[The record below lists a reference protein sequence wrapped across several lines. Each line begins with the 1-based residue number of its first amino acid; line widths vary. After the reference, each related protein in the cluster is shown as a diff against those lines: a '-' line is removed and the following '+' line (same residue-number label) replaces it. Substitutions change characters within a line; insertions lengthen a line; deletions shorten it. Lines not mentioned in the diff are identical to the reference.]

1 MQTRLTIDLKDT
13 HLLSLIKMEAARQH
27 LAIRDVIVN
36 ALNAYFADREETTSL
51 TKLAEVAFSEWDNP
65 KDAAYDR

>member
-13 HLLSLIKMEAARQH
+13 QLLSLIKVEAARQH

-51 TKLAEVAFSEWDNP
+51 TKLAEGALS
-65 KDAAYDR
+65 